1 MSHHNPQ
8 ADLTDSGSDTVSTT
22 STDTENNENLP
33 KTPFIRTVM
42 NGFIFVTFCSAVWLL
57 IQYGK
62 EVKKTSFKGIRNRIS
77 SNMRPNTVAVPAVPA
92 VAPPA
97 VAAQAVGTGAG
108 GV

>member
-1 MSHHNPQ
+1 MSYRNPQ

-62 EVKKTSFKGIRNRIS
+62 DVKKTSFKGIRNRIS
-77 SNMRPNTVAVPAVPA
+77 SNIRPNTA
-92 VAPPA
+92 VAP
-97 VAAQAVGTGAG
+97 VAAPVAAPVTGAG

>member
-1 MSHHNPQ
+1 MSYRNPQ
-8 ADLTDSGSDTVSTT
+8 VDLSDSGSDTASTT
-22 STDTENNENLP
+22 STNSENNENLQ

-62 EVKKTSFKGIRNRIS
+62 EVKKTSFKGIKNRIS
-77 SNMRPNTVAVPAVPA
+77 SNLIPTTTPA
-92 VAPPA
+92 VAP
-97 VAAQAVGTGAG
+97 VAAQVSGTG